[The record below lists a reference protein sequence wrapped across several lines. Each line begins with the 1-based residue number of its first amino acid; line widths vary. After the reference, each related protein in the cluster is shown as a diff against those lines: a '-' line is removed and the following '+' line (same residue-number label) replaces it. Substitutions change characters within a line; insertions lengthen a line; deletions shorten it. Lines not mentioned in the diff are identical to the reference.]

1 MAKKEI
7 KRKNLK
13 LRRRLR
19 KTLGAVCLIT
29 ALLIAL
35 IPVPETKAAGDKKY
49 LWDEQIWK
57 GSAAQSSRQTE
68 LRSIFIGSVSSF
80 SIVKRGAKRAAQA
93 NI

>member
-35 IPVPETKAAGDKKY
+35 IPVPETKAAGDKN
-49 LWDEQIWK
+49 IS
-57 GSAAQSSRQTE
+57 GMSRY
-68 LRSIFIGSVSSF
+68 G
-80 SIVKRGAKRAAQA
+80 RAAPHRA
-93 NI
+93 AV